1 MVAAT
6 SVPLTGAAQVVAVGP
21 ALYRGFT
28 LRETAGAEA
37 VVRVWDN
44 PSAAA
49 GTLLDTVA
57 LPADGSATE
66 LHDGVRAATGVYV
79 QVVSGTVEGAIRIG

>member
-28 LRETAGAEA
+28 LRETAGAGML
-37 VVRVWDN
+37 WN
-44 PSAAA
+44 M
-49 GTLLDTVA
+49 VA
-57 LPADGSATE
+57 LPANDTPTE